1 MKYTNASWRES
12 LYNYLANNHFSILK
26 KKWIKYVIPGA
37 VFTVAIAN
45 GINSIHDSW
54 GAISNLFCPEPLKVI
69 SARLQPFRISP
80 LIRYS
85 VDDVFLI
92 LTVRNYGKEPLMLVS
107 ADADIVD
114 GKYSGKGQAGSQGRC
129 VFGAD
134 PNANTPLT
142 IKSGDTVE
150 IKIGGA
156 IRLENLHNL
165 MELLPA
171 SEIHLL
177 PDGLVGIHENF
188 YVDYLNK
195 ILENYYGARAK
206 IVANFFTGEDSDK
219 HTFNLKLSQGK
230 DSFSKDGHL
239 QHDWLIAKW
248 LGPNLRVPATIKEDC
263 T

>member
-1 MKYTNASWRES
+1 
-12 LYNYLANNHFSILK
+12 LFNHFTKNLLSVLK
-26 KKWIKYVIPGA
+26 KKWIKYVIPSV
-37 VFTVAIAN
+37 VFTVAVATN
-45 GINSIHDSW
+45 INTIHDSW
-54 GAISNLFCPEPLKVI
+54 SLVSNFFRPEPLKII
-69 SARLQPFRISP
+69 SARLEPFRISP

-114 GKYSGKGQAGSQGRC
+114 GKYSGKGQAGSQGKC

-142 IKSGDTVE
+142 IRAGDTVN
-150 IKIGGA
+150 ITIGGA

-171 SEIHLL
+171 NEIHVL
-177 PDGLVGIHENF
+177 PDGLVGIHETF

-195 ILENYYGARAK
+195 ILENYYGADSK
-206 IVANFFTGEDSDK
+206 VVANFFTGENRDK
-219 HTFNLKLSQGK
+219 NTFNLKLSQGK
-230 DSFSKDGHL
+230 DLFSKDGHL

-248 LGPNLRVPATIKEDC
+248 LGSNLNVPTTIKDDC
-263 T
+263 I

>member
-1 MKYTNASWRES
+1 M
-12 LYNYLANNHFSILK
+12 YNYLTNNLFSVLK
-26 KKWIKYVIPGA
+26 TQWIKYVIPSA
-37 VFTVAIAN
+37 VFTVAIAT
-45 GINSIHDSW
+45 GINAIHDGWSS
-54 GAISNLFCPEPLKVI
+54 ISNLFRPEPLKVI
-69 SARLQPFRISP
+69 SARLEPFRISP

-142 IKSGDTVE
+142 IRSGDTVD
-150 IKIGGA
+150 ITIGGA

-165 MELLPA
+165 MDLLPA
-171 SEIHLL
+171 SEIHVL
-177 PDGLVGIHENF
+177 PDGLIGIHEKY

-195 ILENYYGARAK
+195 ILENYYGARTN

-219 HTFNLKLSQGK
+219 HTFNLNLSQGK
-230 DSFSKDGHL
+230 DYFSKDGHL

-248 LGPNLRVPATIKEDC
+248 LGSNLTVPTTIKDNC
-263 T
+263 N